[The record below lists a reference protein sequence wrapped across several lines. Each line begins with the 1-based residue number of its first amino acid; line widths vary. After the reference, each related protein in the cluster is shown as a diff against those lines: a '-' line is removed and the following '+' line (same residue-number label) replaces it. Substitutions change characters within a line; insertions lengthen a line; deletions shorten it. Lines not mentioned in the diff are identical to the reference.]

1 MSITGQRIKKRRK
14 QLGMRADDVASLL
27 GVSRSTV
34 FRYENGNIE
43 KVPANVL
50 EKLAEILKTTPDYLI
65 GCQNYFTEN
74 SHWQSDTFKPEDGIL
89 LKETYDDIYRTGDM
103 DEMAAIA
110 EIYLTLPET
119 EKKKAYDF
127 LVNLSRQPIK

>member
-65 GCQNYFTEN
+65 GCQNYFTDN
-74 SHWQSDTFKPEDGIL
+74 SHWQSGTFKPEDGIL
-89 LKETYDDIYRTGDM
+89 LKESYDDNYRTGDNGA
-103 DEMAAIA
+103 AAIT
-110 EIYLTLPET
+110 EIYLTLTEE